1 MPAEAVGL
9 RNPARKLAASAMF
22 FSFLISGLL
31 AFAPAS
37 APATAAPLVAMAP
50 AAGPLEPCKI
60 YGSVYLETDP
70 SRRSYCFGTVYVEP
84 NEAFADVI
92 VFKEDNKLFAD
103 KAGLWADAPARDF
116 ADYVLLVTT
125 DRSRADF
132 SIHYTKVRSFAGCKQ

>member
-1 MPAEAVGL
+1 
-9 RNPARKLAASAMF
+9 MF
-22 FSFLISGLL
+22 FSLFLTAWL
-31 AFAPAS
+31 
-37 APATAAPLVAMAP
+37 ATAPGGP
-50 AAGPLEPCKI
+50 AASQPFAVSSHALRTGPLEPCKI

-70 SRRSYCFGTVYVEP
+70 SRRSYCYGTVYVEP
-84 NEAFADVI
+84 EEAFADVL

-132 SIHYTKVRSFAGCKQ
+132 AIHYTKVRSFAGCKK

>member
-1 MPAEAVGL
+1 
-9 RNPARKLAASAMF
+9 MF
-22 FSFLISGLL
+22 FSFLLSTLL
-31 AFAPAS
+31 AFAPVPAS
-37 APATAAPLVAMAP
+37 SATPVAAAKH

-84 NEAFADVI
+84 EEAFADLL
-92 VFKEDNKLFAD
+92 VFKEANKLFAD

-116 ADYVLLVTT
+116 ADYVLLVVT